1 MNYDIDTDEGMENA
15 ARWVQATFAAIKDG
29 GKWVIP
35 RSGTIVTLD
44 HNNKTAYILAGHTP
58 EPDTERVIKHMG
70 WEVVRLDM

>member
-1 MNYDIDTDEGMENA
+1 MNYDINTEEGMNNA
-15 ARWVQATFAAIKDG
+15 VQWVQATFAAIKDG

-58 EPDTERVIKHMG
+58 EPDTERVIKAMG